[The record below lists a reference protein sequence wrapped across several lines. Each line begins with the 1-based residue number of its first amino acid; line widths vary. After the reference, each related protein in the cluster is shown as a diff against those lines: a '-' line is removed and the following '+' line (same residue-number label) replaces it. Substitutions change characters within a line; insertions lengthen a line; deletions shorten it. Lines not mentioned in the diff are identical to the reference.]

1 MNKTQIISQI
11 ANEKLVERV
20 INKIDS
26 TIMANCPDLA
36 NDIYLSLME
45 KDNDTIISLFES
57 GQLAFFIIRMV
68 KNNIFSS
75 NSHTTEYIRNTK
87 KTKLYLMNI
96 LNQLQDEMEPD
107 VLVDS
112 EEIYNIKDIILHTLD
127 ENDRIVFLLYLEYNS
142 MGKVAKMLHV
152 STTTIY
158 YLIRKVREQIKE
170 ELKKRG
176 L

>member
-1 MNKTQIISQI
+1 MNVLTQL
-11 ANEKLVERV
+11 K
-20 INKIDS
+20 
-26 TIMANCPDLA
+26 
-36 NDIYLSLME
+36 
-45 KDNDTIISLFES
+45 
-57 GQLAFFIIRMV
+57 
-68 KNNIFSS
+68 
-75 NSHTTEYIRNTK
+75 
-87 KTKLYLMNI
+87 
-96 LNQLQDEMEPD
+96 DEMEPD

-158 YLIRKVREQIKE
+158 YIIRKVREQIKE
-170 ELKKRG
+170 ILKKRG

>member
-1 MNKTQIISQI
+1 
-11 ANEKLVERV
+11 
-20 INKIDS
+20 
-26 TIMANCPDLA
+26 
-36 NDIYLSLME
+36 
-45 KDNDTIISLFES
+45 
-57 GQLAFFIIRMV
+57 
-68 KNNIFSS
+68 
-75 NSHTTEYIRNTK
+75 
-87 KTKLYLMNI
+87 MNI
-96 LNQLQDEMEPD
+96 LNQLKDEIEPN

-127 ENDRIVFLLYLEYNS
+127 ENDRVVLLLYIEYNS

>member
-1 MNKTQIISQI
+1 
-11 ANEKLVERV
+11 
-20 INKIDS
+20 
-26 TIMANCPDLA
+26 
-36 NDIYLSLME
+36 
-45 KDNDTIISLFES
+45 
-57 GQLAFFIIRMV
+57 
-68 KNNIFSS
+68 
-75 NSHTTEYIRNTK
+75 
-87 KTKLYLMNI
+87 MNI
-96 LNQLQDEMEPD
+96 LNQLKDEMVPN

-142 MGKVAKMLHV
+142 MGKVAKLLHV

-158 YLIRKVREQIKE
+158 YLIRKVRGIVKF

>member
-1 MNKTQIISQI
+1 MNVLTQL
-11 ANEKLVERV
+11 K
-20 INKIDS
+20 
-26 TIMANCPDLA
+26 
-36 NDIYLSLME
+36 
-45 KDNDTIISLFES
+45 
-57 GQLAFFIIRMV
+57 
-68 KNNIFSS
+68 
-75 NSHTTEYIRNTK
+75 
-87 KTKLYLMNI
+87 
-96 LNQLQDEMEPD
+96 DEMEPD

-142 MGKVAKMLHV
+142 MGKIASMLHV

-158 YLIRKVREQIKE
+158 YIIRRVRETVKF